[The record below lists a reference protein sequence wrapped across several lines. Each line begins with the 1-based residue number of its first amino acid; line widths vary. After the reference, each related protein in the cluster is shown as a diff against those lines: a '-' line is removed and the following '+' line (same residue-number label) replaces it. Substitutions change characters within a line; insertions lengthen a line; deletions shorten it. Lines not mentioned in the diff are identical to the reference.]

1 MRMFLCII
9 PNKPLGYCSF
19 FTLKY
24 NISTLLELY
33 HLVLC
38 NVSITHNVHYEM
50 IHNANR
56 TKWSPIQ
63 FVIIQ
68 VINKIRQLQSRSLI
82 CQSLIWLQTELDDKK
97 FCYQLIITITISG
110 KKKHL
115 GQTSPVGTMSKAKNF
130 KNITRW
136 EQKYYL
142 HDKILDR
149 LFSKSNIKTYWRKML
164 PFSDNTIYI

>member
-1 MRMFLCII
+1 MRTFFCVI
-9 PNKPLGYCSF
+9 PNKPFSYCSF

-38 NVSITHNVHYEM
+38 NVSITHNVQM
-50 IHNANR
+50 IHNGNR

-63 FVIIQ
+63 FVIIW

-82 CQSLIWLQTELDDKK
+82 FQSLIWLQIELDDKK

-115 GQTSPVGTMSKAKNF
+115 GQTSPVGKMSIAKNL

-149 LFSKSNIKTYWRKML
+149 VFSKSNI
-164 PFSDNTIYI
+164 